1 MNMRRPS
8 LAALAACLL
17 AQASLAAEPK
27 IATRGYFNLA
37 LDTAGQVWAWGDNGY
52 GQLGAPVQSPQPL
65 EVALGVAAAAVESY
79 GTNSLVLDRDGG
91 LWSFGENAF
100 GQAGSGYFGLNDQP
114 RKILQNVSK
123 FSLGEH
129 ALAVRNDGSLWA
141 WGRNYDGE
149 LGVADAEVLAPR
161 QVGEGYADV
170 AAGWGYSL
178 ALKADGSLY
187 AWGINDCGQLGIGAA
202 ISAETRIATPTRVT
216 GSFRAMSAGADHA
229 LALGTDGAVYAFG
242 CNAYGQLG
250 DGGNQS
256 SATPL
261 KLAGLDRI
269 VAVVAGRGHSL
280 ALREDGTLYAWGNN
294 AWGELARSD
303 VGASGTPTAIG
314 TGYSAIGGK
323 GEHVLALKGSTLQA
337 WGRNHMT
344 QTGVNSDAAT
354 VATPNPLTLA
364 GALVLAGGDAHSLAI
379 DADGK
384 LWAWGDNRQGQLGV
398 GLKQEATL
406 PLLFGT
412 GYQDIAAGYVHA
424 LGIKADGSLWA
435 WGSNLFGALADGT
448 RIDRHTPVK
457 IADQVAA
464 VAVGKT
470 ESVML
475 KTDGSIWQWGDGLG
489 HRNDPDAPLIVPAQK
504 DSGYTQVTAGY
515 THFLGIKSDKSA
527 WAWGTNGTCQ
537 LGDGDRCMNSETP
550 IKVGDGYIAVAG
562 GQHHSVGIK
571 ENGELWGW
579 GDNEDGQLGVGP
591 AIVRTPVKI
600 GEGYAEVAAG
610 SIFTVA
616 RKTSGETV
624 GFGRWFS
631 AACDPLVR
639 CDPVALGTGFSAL
652 SAGQSHVLLR
662 KPDGTV
668 QALGKNFYGQLGD
681 GTSIDSTT
689 QARLVVD
696 AALTD
701 FLDLDP
707 AAANSIDAATIPPF
721 LLHAKK
727 SGELGALSLK
737 VDVRGL
743 LNYPTTRAQQ
753 RADAGYNLY
762 VAAQAGQG
770 GALAWFQLDA
780 EKRWSGLAWPMAQF
794 MTGVSLSA
802 RTDAVVLDILE
813 GANVSSLIGSSIY
826 VGYGVDAA
834 EMIAA
839 NRYRQVMTV
848 SAAP

>member
-1 MNMRRPS
+1 MARF
-8 LAALAACLL
+8 C
-17 AQASLAAEPK
+17 LAAEPQ

-37 LDTAGQVWAWGDNGY
+37 LDGTGQVWGWGDNSY
-52 GQLGAPVQSPQPL
+52 GQLGTPVQSPHPVQ
-65 EVALGVAAAAVESY
+65 VALGIAAVAAEAY
-79 GTNSLVLDRDGG
+79 GANSLVLDRDGG
-91 LWSFGENAF
+91 LWSFGENAL
-100 GQAGSGYFGLNDQP
+100 GQAGSGHYGLNDKP
-114 RKILQNVSK
+114 RKILDNVVR

-129 ALAVRNDGSLWA
+129 ALAVRTDGTLWA

-149 LGVADAEVLAPR
+149 LGVMDAAVLAPR

-178 ALKADGSLY
+178 ALRNDGSLH
-187 AWGINDCGQLGIGAA
+187 AWGLNDCGQLGVGASIGAD
-202 ISAETRIATPTRVT
+202 TRIAVPTRVA
-216 GSFRAMSAGADHA
+216 GSYRAASAGADHA
-229 LALGTDGAVYAFG
+229 LALSTDGSVVAFG

-250 DGGNQS
+250 NGSDQP
-256 SATPL
+256 SAIPL
-261 KLAGLDRI
+261 KVVGLDKI
-269 VAVVAGRGHSL
+269 VVVVAGRGHSL
-280 ALREDGTLYAWGNN
+280 ALREDGTLYAWGNGV
-294 AWGELARSD
+294 WGELARSD
-303 VGASGTPTAIG
+303 IAAASTPQKVDGGYTAIG
-314 TGYSAIGGK
+314 GR
-323 GEHVLALKGSTLQA
+323 GEHVLAVQGTTLQA

-344 QTGVNSDAAT
+344 QAGMDGDGAT
-354 VATPNPLTLA
+354 VATPNPITLS
-364 GALVLAGGDAHSLAI
+364 GAKVLAGGDAHSLAI
-379 DADGK
+379 DGSGK
-384 LWAWGDNRQGQLGV
+384 LWAWGDNRSGQLGL
-398 GLKQEATL
+398 GLQKDATI

-412 GYQDIAAGYVHA
+412 DYQAIAAGYAHA
-424 LGIKADGSLWA
+424 LGIKSDGSLWA
-435 WGSNLFGALADGT
+435 WGGNLFGALADGT
-448 RIDRHTPVK
+448 RIDRHQAVK
-457 IADQVAA
+457 IADQVKTMAA
-464 VAVGKT
+464 GKT

-475 KTDGSIWQWGDGLG
+475 KADGSLWQWGDGLG
-489 HRNDPDAPLIVPAQK
+489 HRNDPDAPRIVPVQK

-639 CDPVALGTGFSAL
+639 CDPVTLGTGFSAIA
-652 SAGQSHVLLR
+652 AGHSHVLLR
-662 KPDGTV
+662 RADGTV
-668 QALGKNFYGQLGD
+668 LALGKNFFGQLGD
-681 GTSIDSTT
+681 GTAIDSIQPRRVTN
-689 QARLVVD
+689 

-707 AAANSIDAATIPPF
+707 SSANSIDLETIPPF
-721 LLHAKK
+721 LLQARKT
-727 SGELGALSLK
+727 GELSALSLT
-737 VDVRGL
+737 VDVRGR
-743 LNYPTTRAQQ
+743 LNDPTTRNP
-753 RADAGYNLY
+753 RTGAGYNVY
-762 VAAQAGQG
+762 VAALAGQG

-780 EKRWSGLAWPMAQF
+780 EKRWSGLSWPMAKF
-794 MTGVSLSA
+794 LSGISLSA
-802 RTDAVVLDILE
+802 RTDAVIIDILE
-813 GANVSSLIGSSIY
+813 GTDVSNLIGSSIY

-834 EMIAA
+834 EMVEAGRYREVMRIAA
-839 NRYRQVMTV
+839 
-848 SAAP
+848 SP